1 VWDEAYAR
9 VLKENREPKVAD
21 QRVSGEKRGQKAA

>member
-9 VLKENREPKVAD
+9 VLKEYREPKVGD
-21 QRVSGEKRGQKAA
+21 QKVSGTKRGQKAA